1 MINFLEYLY
10 SPRGIYTTSLRVVSL
25 HRRKH
30 LFLSFPLEKYAS
42 RSNEAVEREGV
53 RKGWGADIFSGSKVG
68 PVAILPRV
76 FFPKIYARPPL
87 TTFNDV
93 SCLLHAVIIAPPPL
107 ALSRLLSSKV
117 IIADN
122 RCLAFFR
129 HPLIRKF
136 LSPFLLNPPFPRDV
150 RVSSSSPI
158 FFPAL
163 KHANDIKNTNVLNL
177 RSSPDR

>member
-1 MINFLEYLY
+1 MSSRCTGGNISFYPFLSKNTCRVQTRPLKEKGWERGEERTYFPGARLAPWQFCHACF
-10 SPRGIYTTSLRVVSL
+10 SPR
-25 HRRKH
+25 
-30 LFLSFPLEKYAS
+30 FMPA
-42 RSNEAVEREGV
+42 
-53 RKGWGADIFSGSKVG
+53 
-68 PVAILPRV
+68 LP
-76 FFPKIYARPPL
+76 P
-87 TTFNDV
+87 TFNDV

>member
-1 MINFLEYLY
+1 MSSRCTGGNISFY
-10 SPRGIYTTSLRVVSL
+10 P
-25 HRRKH
+25 
-30 LFLSFPLEKYAS
+30 FLSKKYAS

-93 SCLLHAVIIAPPPL
+93 SCLLHAVIIALPPL

-150 RVSSSSPI
+150 RVSSSPI

-177 RSSPDR
+177 RSSLDR

>member
-1 MINFLEYLY
+1 MSSRCTGGNISFYPFLSKNTRRVQTRPLKEKGWERGEERTYFPGARLAPWQFCHACF
-10 SPRGIYTTSLRVVSL
+10 SPRFMPALPSQRLTMSLASYTRL
-25 HRRKH
+25 
-30 LFLSFPLEKYAS
+30 LSRLPL
-42 RSNEAVEREGV
+42 
-53 RKGWGADIFSGSKVG
+53 
-68 PVAILPRV
+68 P
-76 FFPKIYARPPL
+76 
-87 TTFNDV
+87 
-93 SCLLHAVIIAPPPL
+93 